1 MISVMNLHVVLDF
14 SVTQSSYLFASMA
27 MKVQA
32 LLPVT
37 KKLSTDYLTPY
48 TVQEI

>member
-1 MISVMNLHVVLDF
+1 MISVMNLHVVLDL
-14 SVTQSSYLFASMA
+14 SVTLSSYMLVCHEGQMA

-37 KKLSTDYLTPY
+37 KK
-48 TVQEI
+48 

>member
-1 MISVMNLHVVLDF
+1 MISVMNLHVVLDL
-14 SVTQSSYLFASMA
+14 SVTQSSYLLVCLEGQMA

-37 KKLSTDYLTPY
+37 KK
-48 TVQEI
+48 IKH